1 MLRSLRNIKILFLTS
16 TRTSSGIQ
24 TVPRVGEP
32 FVGTL
37 ECILQSN
44 LFICQHTT
52 QQKLYYLL
60 RIATSG
66 PPEQLGCSV
75 YSSIHDSI
83 MPSKLKLTSR
93 IAPDT
98 NQVSTLKAACL
109 NSAGPKLSD
118 QIDKNVIISMYNV
131 SCQKRGIKENVTTLK
146 KGEPTTTPTTY
157 PTISQLIR
165 GCSMKPSPNHQYW
178 VKDLT
183 LDHVIIELL
192 KSSKSFL
199 ADEDIV
205 NLSEVNSLYQKMI
218 GDIAEFKTLD
228 FCALHE
234 PRLGYA
240 EQTEIQE

>member
-1 MLRSLRNIKILFLTS
+1 MIRSKSLNTAMQLMVKGFGSMLRSLRNIKILFLTS

-118 QIDKNVIISMYNV
+118 QIDKNVFHAKSV
-131 SCQKRGIKENVTTLK
+131 ESKR
-146 KGEPTTTPTTY
+146 
-157 PTISQLIR
+157 
-165 GCSMKPSPNHQYW
+165 MSP
-178 VKDLT
+178 L
-183 LDHVIIELL
+183 
-192 KSSKSFL
+192 
-199 ADEDIV
+199 
-205 NLSEVNSLYQKMI
+205 
-218 GDIAEFKTLD
+218 
-228 FCALHE
+228 
-234 PRLGYA
+234 
-240 EQTEIQE
+240 